1 MNQRLPQWLTGLLL
15 VLPWLQ
21 PWAPGPEP
29 NTFPLLISWATL
41 ALLMLS
47 ARVPTAHELARAWAW
62 AAMLSSLMGLLQ
74 YFGEAGRL
82 GGWVHVHA
90 TLGEASSNL
99 RQRNQLATLTS
110 IGAAAV
116 LWWHAHGLRRV
127 HAIWMLAILALGNA
141 ATGSRTGLLQ
151 WLLVLPGLQLMWQ
164 AANAQRRAAWSWS
177 LLLWAALV
185 YLAASFALPHLLTST
200 QGLSASSGLVRLG
213 NADGCASRSVLWANV
228 AHLIGQKPWTG
239 WGWGELK
246 YAHYM
251 ASYSGERFCEIL
263 GNAHNLPLHLAFA
276 LGLPTTVLLALLLL
290 FLALRARPW
299 RASQTGSSLGWAVL
313 AVTGLHSL
321 LEFPLWYGPFQL
333 AVLWSVLLLWPAGAR
348 WLELRPRALQAS
360 AGISLLLIC
369 LIAWDYQRVRQIY
382 LPAAQRSV
390 LWREDPWAAAN
401 QTWFFGDAVRFAK
414 VTSTPVTDDNA
425 ARLLQDSLS
434 ALHYSPEPRVVQKL
448 VESAERS
455 GQAQLAQWH
464 RSQLRRVYG
473 AAAAR

>member
-1 MNQRLPQWLTGLLL
+1 MNQRLPQWLIGLLL

-41 ALLMLS
+41 ALLRLS

-110 IGAAAV
+110 IGTAAV

-127 HAIWMLAILALGNA
+127 HAAWMLAILALGNA

-164 AANAQRRAAWSWS
+164 AAHPQRRAAWAWT

-185 YLAASFALPHLLTST
+185 YLAASLALPHLLSST
-200 QGLSASSGLVRLG
+200 QGLPASSGLVRLG

-228 AHLIGQKPWTG
+228 AHLIGQKPWAG

-251 ASYSGERFCEIL
+251 ASYPGERFCEIL
-263 GNAHNLPLHLAFA
+263 GNAHNLPLQMAFV
-276 LGLPTTVLLALLLL
+276 LGIPATVLLTLLLV
-290 FLALRARPW
+290 FLALKARPW
-299 RASQTGSSLGWAVL
+299 RLSPTGSSLAWAVL

-348 WLELRPRALQAS
+348 WLEARARAVQM
-360 AGISLLLIC
+360 AGGLGLLLIC
-369 LIAWDYQRVRQIY
+369 LITWDYQRVRQIY

-414 VTSTPVTDDNA
+414 VTSHTVTQENA
-425 ARLLQDSLS
+425 QEMLS
-434 ALHYSPEPRVVQKL
+434 EGLATMHYSPEPKVIDKVVD
-448 VESAERS
+448 SARLS
-455 GQAQLAQWH
+455 GQEALARWHEAQAL
-464 RSQLRRVYG
+464 RVYG
-473 AAAAR
+473 NNAR